1 MLSTLSTLGVFQV
14 FQDECESC
22 VGLTSA
28 VCKPLMGTFFVGV
41 LTASWQCL
49 TSSDLGIHNRLF
61 NAIVQREIKLTGVT
75 HGL

>member
-22 VGLTSA
+22 VGLASA
-28 VCKPLMGTFFVGV
+28 VCKPLMGTFFVDV

-49 TSSDLGIHNRLF
+49 TSSDLGIYNRLF